1 MAEVVQDARTAVY
14 VDGPGILAPQL
25 LKICANPETLTWS
38 VILEDGT
45 DYWELEE
52 VYINVPLAGR
62 VDAKADND
70 TRPSMWLECFG
81 RLRVE
86 NQVAY
91 IEGS

>member
-1 MAEVVQDARTAVY
+1 MAEITEDARTAVY
-14 VDGPGILAPQL
+14 VDGPAILAPQL

-52 VYINVPLAGR
+52 IYTDVPLAGR
-62 VDAKADND
+62 VDEKADNN
-70 TRPSMWLECFG
+70 THPSMWFECFG

-86 NQVAY
+86 NLVAY
-91 IEGS
+91 IEGY